1 MTRMRRLVFAF
12 CAGAAL
18 AACSSGGAGGSGPTI
33 NSFTATPSSLPAGG
47 GSVTL
52 AWNVNGATSLSI
64 DQSVGAVTPA
74 TSGSKS
80 VQVTSS
86 TTFTL
91 TATGSSGNS
100 TMTAAVTVAAGPV
113 TITVNGTVTDEY
125 GAINPGQT
133 VLITNT
139 SASFSQSAISSA
151 TGTFSVAN
159 VPTPYDATVLDS
171 GGTVVVQYLGL
182 TRADPALMDLVV
194 GPTPLSSSLAGQLSG
209 GTFPQTSGYE
219 TNMFFASPQ
228 TNLGNGSL
236 SVSTSGAYSEAVDWA
251 GPSTTTGTLYALQ
264 IHTVSGLPADY
275 SYGTKSNVL
284 LQDMGALTGQNIAL
298 SSVTAGTLSGAVTVP
313 AGYTLTNIGAYFVP
327 GDGAL
332 VQAFADTSP
341 STSFSYVS
349 PAVPNSTLDLLVQA
363 TGPGSSLLL
372 FKKEGIS
379 ANTTGI
385 AATIVAP
392 PSQLLP
398 VAAATGVSV
407 TTQFS
412 WTNTAGVYLFAATGS
427 GANYYVFTTATT
439 GTIPDLSAVGVQLP
453 ASAAY
458 QWLIVGIAPQTSVD
472 SLAIPG
478 GLIGLELV
486 DGTFS
491 ESAERDFTTSP

>member
-1 MTRMRRLVFAF
+1 MTRMRRLVFAS
-12 CAGAAL
+12 CAGVAL
-18 AACSSGGAGGSGPTI
+18 AACSSGGGGSGPTI
-33 NSFTATPSSLPAGG
+33 TSFTATPSSLPAGG

-52 AWNVNGATSLSI
+52 AWNVTGATSLSI

-100 TMTAAVTVAAGPV
+100 TMTAPVTVAAGPV
-113 TITVNGTVTDEY
+113 TIAVNGTVTDEY
-125 GAINPGQT
+125 GALDPGQT

-139 SASFSQSAISSA
+139 SAAFSQSALSSA

-171 GGTVVVQYLGL
+171 GGTVVVKYLGL
-182 TRADPALMDLVV
+182 TRADPTLMDLVV
-194 GPTPLSSSLAGQLSG
+194 AATPLSSSLAGQLSG
-209 GTFPQTSGYE
+209 GTFPQTSGYQ

-228 TNLGNGSL
+228 TNLSNGAL
-236 SVSTSGAYSEAVDWA
+236 SVSSSGAYSETVDWA
-251 GPSTTTGTLYALQ
+251 GPSMTTGTLYALQ
-264 IHTVSGLPADY
+264 VHTVSGLPTDY

-298 SSVTAGTLSGAVTVP
+298 SAVTAGSLSGTVTVP
-313 AGYTLTNIGAYFVP
+313 AGYTLSSIGAYFVP
-327 GDGAL
+327 GAGAL
-332 VQAFADTSP
+332 VQAFSDNSP
-341 STSFSYVS
+341 STSFNYVS

-363 TGPGSSLLL
+363 SAGGSSILL

-398 VAAATGVSV
+398 VTAATGVTVS
-407 TTQFS
+407 TQFT

-427 GANYYVFTTATT
+427 GVSYYVFTTATT
-439 GTIPDLSAVGVQLP
+439 GTIPDLSGAGVQLP

-458 QWLIVGIAPQTSVD
+458 QWLVVGIAPQTTVD
-472 SLAIPG
+472 SLAVSG

-491 ESAERDFTTSP
+491 ESPLRDFTTSP